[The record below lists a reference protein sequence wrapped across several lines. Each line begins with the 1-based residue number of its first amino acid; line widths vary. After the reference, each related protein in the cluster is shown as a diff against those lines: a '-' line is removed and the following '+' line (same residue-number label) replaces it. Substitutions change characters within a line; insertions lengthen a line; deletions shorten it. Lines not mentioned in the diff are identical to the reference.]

1 MNVKRVMIAA
11 PKSGSG
17 KTGIACALLKTLKN
31 KGIKTVSFKC
41 GPDYIDPMYH
51 KNALGVPS
59 YNLDTFFTGE
69 KTTRSLFARNAS
81 GFDFAVFEG
90 VMGLFDGVG
99 GVRSEGSSYDLARV
113 TKTPIILVIDAKG
126 MARSVIPEIIGFKAY
141 DKENLIKGVIL
152 NRTSEGMFNIL
163 KPLIEEECGIS
174 VLGFIP
180 DMKDCAF
187 SSRHLGLVTPD
198 DTDNT
203 DVVLEELTGYF
214 EKNVSFEKLE
224 EIAGSSKDIEESIS
238 ETNRLSD
245 EKIEDS
251 SFDEQSS
258 SNDKFENDK
267 SDSNKPVIALA
278 KDEAFCFIYE
288 DNLTELKN
296 AGAKIVFFSPIH
308 DTCIPEGVAG
318 LILPGGY
325 PELHLKELSENT
337 SMLESVRKA
346 YEAKMPIFAECGG
359 FMYLQKSIEDKDGE
373 VYITTG
379 IFDGNLKFMG
389 KPVRFGYVSMKEKS
403 PNFLGEGEEIKGHEF
418 HYFDSDDNGSDVI
431 CMKPFTGRTYE
442 AVKDSDNVWA
452 GFPHLY
458 FPSNPS
464 FAVKFVEKCVSFMSK

>member
-1 MNVKRVMIAA
+1 MNIKRVMIAA

-17 KTGIACALLKTLKN
+17 KTGITCALLKSLKN

-69 KTTRSLFARNAS
+69 KRTRSLFARNAS

-99 GVRSEGSSYDLARV
+99 GVRADGSSYDLARV

-126 MARSVIPEIIGFKAY
+126 MGRSVIPEILGFKSY

-152 NRTSEGMFNIL
+152 NRTSESMFNIL
-163 KPLIEEECGIS
+163 KPLIEEECDIS
-174 VLGFIP
+174 ALGFIP
-180 DMKDCAF
+180 DMKDRAF

-214 EKNVSFEKLE
+214 EKNVSFEELE
-224 EIAGSSKDIEESIS
+224 EIAGSAEDIEAEALP
-238 ETNRLSD
+238 ETVKD
-245 EKIEDS
+245 DS
-251 SFDEQSS
+251 KQ
-258 SNDKFENDK
+258 
-267 SDSNKPVIALA
+267 PVIAVA
-278 KDEAFCFIYE
+278 KDESFCFIYE

-308 DTCIPEGVAG
+308 DACIPEGVAG

-337 SMLESVRKA
+337 SMLESIRKA

-359 FMYLQKSIEDKDGE
+359 FMYLQKSIEDKDGV

-379 IFDGNLKFMG
+379 LFDGELKFKG
-389 KPVRFGYVSMKEKS
+389 KPVRFGYATLKEKS
-403 PNFLGEGEEIKGHEF
+403 PNFLDEGEEIKGHEF

-431 CMKPFTGRTYE
+431 CTKPFTGRTYE

-464 FAVKFVEKCVSFMSK
+464 FAQKFVEKCVSFMSK

>member
-1 MNVKRVMIAA
+1 MNIKRVMIAA

-17 KTGIACALLKTLKN
+17 KTGITCALLKSLKN

-51 KNALGVPS
+51 KNALGIHS

-69 KTTRSLFARNAS
+69 KRTRSLFARNAS

-99 GVRSEGSSYDLARV
+99 GVRADGSSYDLARV

-126 MARSVIPEIIGFKAY
+126 MGRSVMPEILGFKSY

-163 KPLIEEECGIS
+163 KPLIEEECDIS
-174 VLGFIP
+174 ALGFIP
-180 DMKDCAF
+180 DMKDRAF

-198 DTDNT
+198 DTGNLDE
-203 DVVLEELTGYF
+203 VLEELTGLF

-224 EIAGSSKDIEESIS
+224 EIAGLSEEIA
-238 ETNRLSD
+238 NDDL
-245 EKIEDS
+245 EKTS
-251 SFDEQSS
+251 DEQSS
-258 SNDKFENDK
+258 SNDNSETAND
-267 SDSNKPVIALA
+267 DSKQPVIAVA
-278 KDEAFCFIYE
+278 RDEAFCFIYE
-288 DNLTELKN
+288 DNLTELKK
-296 AGAKIVFFSPIH
+296 AGAKIVFFSPLH
-308 DTCIPEGVAG
+308 DKNVPEEANG

-325 PELHLKELSENT
+325 PELHLKELSENS
-337 SMLESVRKA
+337 SMLESIRKA

-359 FMYLQKSIEDKDGE
+359 FMYLQKSIEDKDEE
-373 VYITTG
+373 VYITKG
-379 IFDGNLKFMG
+379 VFDGELKYKG
-389 KPVRFGYVSMKEKS
+389 KPVRFGYVTLKEKS
-403 PNFLGEGEEIKGHEF
+403 PNFLDEGEEIKGHEF

-431 CMKPFTGRTYE
+431 CTKPFTGRTYE

-464 FAVKFVEKCVSFMSK
+464 FAKKFVEKCVSFMSK

>member
-1 MNVKRVMIAA
+1 MNIKRVMIAA

-17 KTGIACALLKTLKN
+17 KTGITCALLKSLKN

-51 KNALGVPS
+51 KNALGITS
-59 YNLDTFFTGE
+59 YNLDTFFTDE
-69 KTTRSLFARNAS
+69 KCTRSLFARNAS

-99 GVRSEGSSYDLARV
+99 GVRADGSSYDLAKV
-113 TKTPIILVIDAKG
+113 TKTPILLVIDAKG
-126 MARSVIPEIIGFKAY
+126 MGRSVIPEILGFKSY

-152 NRTSEGMFNIL
+152 NRTSEGMFYIL

-180 DMKDCAF
+180 DMKDRAF
-187 SSRHLGLVTPD
+187 SSRHLGLVTPN
-198 DTDNT
+198 DTDNY
-203 DVVLEELTGYF
+203 DEVLEELTGFF
-214 EKNVSFEKLE
+214 EKNVSFEELE
-224 EIAGSSKDIEESIS
+224 KIACSAEDIEVEHLSASSKD
-238 ETNRLSD
+238 
-245 EKIEDS
+245 DS
-251 SFDEQSS
+251 KQ
-258 SNDKFENDK
+258 
-267 SDSNKPVIALA
+267 PIIAVA

-296 AGAKIVFFSPIH
+296 AGAKIVFFSPLH
-308 DTCIPEGVAG
+308 DKNIPEEANG

-337 SMLESVRKA
+337 SMLESIRKA

-379 IFDGNLKFMG
+379 IFDGELKYKG
-389 KPVRFGYVSMKEKS
+389 KPVRFGYVSLKEKNS
-403 PNFLGEGEEIKGHEF
+403 NFLDEGEEIKGHEF
-418 HYFDSDDNGSDVI
+418 HYYDCDDNGSDVI
-431 CMKPFTGRTYE
+431 ASKPFTGKSYE
-442 AVKDSDNVWA
+442 AVKDSDNIWA

>member
-1 MNVKRVMIAA
+1 MNIKRVMIAA

-17 KTGIACALLKTLKN
+17 KTGITCALLKSLKN

-69 KTTRSLFARNAS
+69 KSTRSLFARNAS

-99 GVRSEGSSYDLARV
+99 GVRADGSSFDLARV
-113 TKTPIILVIDAKG
+113 TKTPILLVIDAKG
-126 MARSVIPEIIGFKAY
+126 MGRSVIPEILGFKSY

-163 KPLIEEECGIS
+163 KPLIEEECDIS
-174 VLGFIP
+174 ALGFIP
-180 DMKDCAF
+180 DMKDRAF

-198 DTDNT
+198 DTGNLDE
-203 DVVLEELTGYF
+203 VLEELTGYF
-214 EKNVSFEKLE
+214 EKNVSFEELE
-224 EIAGSSKDIEESIS
+224 EIAGSAEDIEAEALP
-238 ETNRLSD
+238 ETVKD
-245 EKIEDS
+245 DS
-251 SFDEQSS
+251 KQ
-258 SNDKFENDK
+258 
-267 SDSNKPVIALA
+267 PVIAVA
-278 KDEAFCFIYE
+278 RDEAFCFIYE

-296 AGAKIVFFSPIH
+296 AGAKIVFFSPLH
-308 DTCIPEGVAG
+308 DACIPEGVAG

-359 FMYLQKSIEDKDGE
+359 FMYLQKSIEDKDGV

-379 IFDGNLKFMG
+379 IFDGELKFKG
-389 KPVRFGYVSMKEKS
+389 KPVRFGYVTLKEKS
-403 PNFLGEGEEIKGHEF
+403 PNFLDEGEEIKGHEF

-431 CMKPFTGRTYE
+431 CTKPFTGRTYE
-442 AVKDSDNVWA
+442 AVKDFDNVWA

-464 FAVKFVEKCVSFMSK
+464 FAIKFVEKCVSFMSK

>member
-1 MNVKRVMIAA
+1 MNIKRVMIAA

-17 KTGIACALLKTLKN
+17 KTGITCALLKTLKN

-51 KNALGVPS
+51 RNALGIPS

-69 KTTRSLFARNAS
+69 EKTRSLFARNAS

-99 GVRSEGSSYDLARV
+99 GVKSEGSSYNLAEV

-126 MARSVIPEIIGFKAY
+126 MGRSVIPEILGFKAY
-141 DKENLIKGVIL
+141 DKESLIKGVIL

-163 KPLIEEECGIS
+163 KPLIEEECGINAI
-174 VLGFIP
+174 GFIP
-180 DMKDCAF
+180 DMKDRAF

-198 DTDNT
+198 DTGNVDE
-203 DVVLEELTGYF
+203 VLEELTGYF

-224 EIAGSSKDIEESIS
+224 EIAGSAEDIEAEAHP
-238 ETNRLSD
+238 ETAKD
-245 EKIEDS
+245 DS
-251 SFDEQSS
+251 KQ
-258 SNDKFENDK
+258 
-267 SDSNKPVIALA
+267 PIIAVA
-278 KDEAFCFIYE
+278 RDEAFCFIYE

-296 AGAKIVFFSPIH
+296 AGAKIVFFSPLH
-308 DTCIPEGVAG
+308 DKNIPEEANG

-325 PELHLKELSENT
+325 PELHLKDLSENT
-337 SMLESVRKA
+337 SMLESIRKA
-346 YEAKMPIFAECGG
+346 YAEKMPIFAECGG
-359 FMYLQKSIEDKDGE
+359 FMYLQKSIEDKGGE

-379 IFDGNLKFMG
+379 VFDGELKFKG
-389 KPVRFGYVSMKEKS
+389 KPVRFGYVTLKEKTS
-403 PNFLGEGEEIKGHEF
+403 NFLDDGEEIKGHEF
-418 HYFDSDDNGSDVI
+418 HYYDCDDNGSDVI
-431 CMKPFTGRTYE
+431 ASKPFTGKSYE
-442 AVKDSDNVWA
+442 AVKDSENIWA

-464 FAVKFVEKCVSFMSK
+464 FARNFVKKCASFMSK

>member
-1 MNVKRVMIAA
+1 MNIKRVMIAA

-17 KTGIACALLKTLKN
+17 KTGITCALLKSLKN

-59 YNLDTFFTGE
+59 YNLDTFFTSE
-69 KTTRSLFARNAS
+69 KRTRSLFARNAS

-99 GVRSEGSSYDLARV
+99 GVRADGSSYDLARV
-113 TKTPIILVIDAKG
+113 TETPIILVIDAKG
-126 MARSVIPEIIGFKAY
+126 MGRSVIPEILGFKSY

-152 NRTSEGMFNIL
+152 NRTSEGMFNLL

-174 VLGFIP
+174 ALGFIP
-180 DMKDCAF
+180 DMKDRAF

-198 DTDNT
+198 DTGNLDE
-203 DVVLEELTGYF
+203 VLEELTGYF
-214 EKNVSFEKLE
+214 EKNVSFEELE
-224 EIAGSSKDIEESIS
+224 EIAGSAEDIEAEALP
-238 ETNRLSD
+238 ETVKD
-245 EKIEDS
+245 DS
-251 SFDEQSS
+251 KQ
-258 SNDKFENDK
+258 
-267 SDSNKPVIALA
+267 PVIAVA

-308 DTCIPEGVAG
+308 DACIPEGVAG

-359 FMYLQKSIEDKDGE
+359 FMYLQKSIEDKDGV

-379 IFDGNLKFMG
+379 LFDGELKFKG
-389 KPVRFGYVSMKEKS
+389 KPVRFGYVTLKEKS
-403 PNFLGEGEEIKGHEF
+403 PNFLDEGEEIKGHEF

-431 CMKPFTGRTYE
+431 CTKPFTGRTYE

>member
-17 KTGIACALLKTLKN
+17 KTGITCALLKSLKN

-51 KNALGVPS
+51 KNALGIPS

-69 KTTRSLFARNAS
+69 KRTRSLFARNAS

-99 GVRSEGSSYDLARV
+99 GVRADGSSYDLARV

-126 MARSVIPEIIGFKAY
+126 MGRSVIPEILGFKSY

-163 KPLIEEECGIS
+163 KPLIEEECDIS
-174 VLGFIP
+174 ALGFIP
-180 DMKDCAF
+180 DMKDRAF
-187 SSRHLGLVTPD
+187 SSRHLGLVTPN
-198 DTDNT
+198 DTGNLDE
-203 DVVLEELTGYF
+203 VLEELTGYF
-214 EKNVSFEKLE
+214 EKNVSFVELE
-224 EIAGSSKDIEESIS
+224 EIAGSAEDIDAEAFPEIVKDDSK
-238 ETNRLSD
+238 
-245 EKIEDS
+245 
-251 SFDEQSS
+251 Q
-258 SNDKFENDK
+258 
-267 SDSNKPVIALA
+267 PVIAVA

-308 DTCIPEGVAG
+308 DACIPEGVAG

-359 FMYLQKSIEDKDGE
+359 FMYLQKSIEDKDGV

-379 IFDGNLKFMG
+379 LFDGELKFKG
-389 KPVRFGYVSMKEKS
+389 KPVRFGYATLKEKS
-403 PNFLGEGEEIKGHEF
+403 PNFLDEGEEIKGHEF

-431 CMKPFTGRTYE
+431 CTKPFTGRTYE

>member
-1 MNVKRVMIAA
+1 MNIKRVMIAA

-17 KTGIACALLKTLKN
+17 KTGITCALLKSLKN

-59 YNLDTFFTGE
+59 YNLDTFFTSE
-69 KTTRSLFARNAS
+69 KRTRSLFARNAS

-99 GVRSEGSSYDLARV
+99 GVRADGSSYDLARV

-126 MARSVIPEIIGFKAY
+126 MGRSVIPEILGFKSY

-152 NRTSEGMFNIL
+152 NRTSEGMFNLL

-174 VLGFIP
+174 ALGFIP

-224 EIAGSSKDIEESIS
+224 EIAGSAEDIEAEALP
-238 ETNRLSD
+238 ETVKD
-245 EKIEDS
+245 DS
-251 SFDEQSS
+251 KQ
-258 SNDKFENDK
+258 
-267 SDSNKPVIALA
+267 PVIAVA

-308 DTCIPEGVAG
+308 DACIPEGVAG

-379 IFDGNLKFMG
+379 LFDGELKFKG
-389 KPVRFGYVSMKEKS
+389 KPVRFGYVTLKEKS
-403 PNFLGEGEEIKGHEF
+403 PNFLDEGEEIKGHEF

-431 CMKPFTGRTYE
+431 CTKPFTGRTYE

>member
-1 MNVKRVMIAA
+1 MIAA

-17 KTGIACALLKTLKN
+17 KTGITCALLKSLKN

-69 KTTRSLFARNAS
+69 KRTRSLFARNAS

-90 VMGLFDGVG
+90 VMGLFDGAG
-99 GVRSEGSSYDLARV
+99 GVRADGSSYDLARV

-126 MARSVIPEIIGFKAY
+126 MGRSIIPEILGFKSY

-163 KPLIEEECGIS
+163 KPLIEEECDIFA
-174 VLGFIP
+174 LGFIP
-180 DMKDCAF
+180 DMKDRAF

-198 DTDNT
+198 DTGNLDE
-203 DVVLEELTGYF
+203 VLEELTGYF
-214 EKNVSFEKLE
+214 EKNVSFEELE
-224 EIAGSSKDIEESIS
+224 EIAGSAEDIEAEALP
-238 ETNRLSD
+238 ETAKD
-245 EKIEDS
+245 DS
-251 SFDEQSS
+251 KQ
-258 SNDKFENDK
+258 
-267 SDSNKPVIALA
+267 PVIAVA

-308 DTCIPEGVAG
+308 DACIPEGVAG

-337 SMLESVRKA
+337 SMLESIRKA

-359 FMYLQKSIEDKDGE
+359 FMYLQKSIEDKDG
-373 VYITTG
+373 VAYITTG
-379 IFDGNLKFMG
+379 LFDGELKFKG
-389 KPVRFGYVSMKEKS
+389 KPVRFGYVTLKEKS
-403 PNFLGEGEEIKGHEF
+403 PNFLDEGEEIKGHEF
-418 HYFDSDDNGSDVI
+418 HYYDCDDNGSDVI
-431 CMKPFTGRTYE
+431 CTKPFTGRTYE
-442 AVKDSDNVWA
+442 AVKDFDNVWA

-464 FAVKFVEKCVSFMSK
+464 FAQKFVEKCVSFMSR

>member
-17 KTGIACALLKTLKN
+17 KTGITCALLKSLKN

-51 KNALGVPS
+51 KNALGIPS

-69 KTTRSLFARNAS
+69 KRTRSLFARNAS

-99 GVRSEGSSYDLARV
+99 GVRADGSSYDLARV

-126 MARSVIPEIIGFKAY
+126 MGRSVIPEILGFKSY

-163 KPLIEEECGIS
+163 KPLIEEECDIS
-174 VLGFIP
+174 ALGFIP
-180 DMKDCAF
+180 DMKDRAF
-187 SSRHLGLVTPD
+187 SSRHLGLVTPN
-198 DTDNT
+198 DTGNLDE
-203 DVVLEELTGYF
+203 VLEELTGYF
-214 EKNVSFEKLE
+214 EKNVSFVELE
-224 EIAGSSKDIEESIS
+224 EIAGSAEDIDAEAFPEIVKDDSK
-238 ETNRLSD
+238 
-245 EKIEDS
+245 
-251 SFDEQSS
+251 Q
-258 SNDKFENDK
+258 
-267 SDSNKPVIALA
+267 PVIAVA

-308 DTCIPEGVAG
+308 DACIPEGVAG

-359 FMYLQKSIEDKDGE
+359 FMYLQKSIEDKDGV

-379 IFDGNLKFMG
+379 LFDGELKFKG
-389 KPVRFGYVSMKEKS
+389 KPVRFGYVTLKEKS
-403 PNFLGEGEEIKGHEF
+403 PNFLDEGEEIKGHEF

-431 CMKPFTGRTYE
+431 CTKPFTGRTYE

>member
-1 MNVKRVMIAA
+1 MNIKRVMIAA

-17 KTGIACALLKTLKN
+17 KTGITCALLKSLKN

-59 YNLDTFFTGE
+59 YNLDTFFTSE
-69 KTTRSLFARNAS
+69 KRTRSLFARNAS

-99 GVRSEGSSYDLARV
+99 GVRADGSSYDLARV
-113 TKTPIILVIDAKG
+113 TETPIILVIDAKG
-126 MARSVIPEIIGFKAY
+126 MGRSVIPEILGFKSY

-152 NRTSEGMFNIL
+152 NRTSEGMFNLL

-174 VLGFIP
+174 ALGFIP
-180 DMKDCAF
+180 DMKDRAF

-198 DTDNT
+198 DTGNLDE
-203 DVVLEELTGYF
+203 VLEELTGYF
-214 EKNVSFEKLE
+214 EKNVSFEELE
-224 EIAGSSKDIEESIS
+224 EIAGSAEDIEAEALP
-238 ETNRLSD
+238 ETVKD
-245 EKIEDS
+245 DS
-251 SFDEQSS
+251 KQ
-258 SNDKFENDK
+258 
-267 SDSNKPVIALA
+267 PVIAVA

-308 DTCIPEGVAG
+308 DACIPEGVAG

-337 SMLESVRKA
+337 SMLESIRKA

-359 FMYLQKSIEDKDGE
+359 FMYLKKSIEDKDGV

-379 IFDGNLKFMG
+379 LFDGELKFKG
-389 KPVRFGYVSMKEKS
+389 KPVRFGYVTLKEKS
-403 PNFLGEGEEIKGHEF
+403 PNFLDEGEEIKGHEF

-431 CMKPFTGRTYE
+431 CTKPFTGRTYE

>member
-1 MNVKRVMIAA
+1 MNIKRVMIAA

-17 KTGIACALLKTLKN
+17 KTGITCALLKSLKN

-51 KNALGVPS
+51 KNALGIPS

-69 KTTRSLFARNAS
+69 KRTRSLFARNAS

-99 GVRSEGSSYDLARV
+99 GIRSEGSSYNLAEV
-113 TKTPIILVIDAKG
+113 TGTPIILVIDAKG
-126 MARSVIPEIIGFKAY
+126 MGRSVIPEILGFKTY
-141 DKENLIKGVIL
+141 DKKDLIKGVIL
-152 NRTSEGMFNIL
+152 NRTSESMFNIL
-163 KPLIEEECGIS
+163 KPLIEEECGLS
-174 VLGFIP
+174 ALGFIP
-180 DMKDCAF
+180 DMKDRAF

-214 EKNVSFEKLE
+214 EKNVSFEELE
-224 EIAGSSKDIEESIS
+224 EIAGSAEDIEAEALPEIVK
-238 ETNRLSD
+238 D
-245 EKIEDS
+245 DS
-251 SFDEQSS
+251 KQ
-258 SNDKFENDK
+258 
-267 SDSNKPVIALA
+267 PVIAVA

-308 DTCIPEGVAG
+308 DACIPEGVTG

-337 SMLESVRKA
+337 SMLESIRKA

-359 FMYLQKSIEDKDGE
+359 FMYLQKSIEDKDGA
-373 VYITTG
+373 VYITTEL
-379 IFDGNLKFMG
+379 FDGELKFKG
-389 KPVRFGYVSMKEKS
+389 KPVRFGYVTLKEKS
-403 PNFLGEGEEIKGHEF
+403 PNFLDEGEEIKGHEF
-418 HYFDSDDNGSDVI
+418 HYYDCDDNGSDVI
-431 CMKPFTGRTYE
+431 CTKPFTGRTYE
-442 AVKDSDNVWA
+442 AVKDFDNVWA

-464 FAVKFVEKCVSFMSK
+464 FAQKFVEKCVSFMIR

>member
-1 MNVKRVMIAA
+1 MNIKRVMIAA

-17 KTGIACALLKTLKN
+17 KTGITCALLKSLKN

-51 KNALGVPS
+51 KNALGIPS

-69 KTTRSLFARNAS
+69 KRTRSLFARNAS

-99 GVRSEGSSYDLARV
+99 GVRADGSSYDLARV

-126 MARSVIPEIIGFKAY
+126 MGRSVIPEILGFKSY

-163 KPLIEEECGIS
+163 KPLIEEECDIS
-174 VLGFIP
+174 ALGFIP
-180 DMKDCAF
+180 DMKDRAF

-198 DTDNT
+198 DTGNLDE
-203 DVVLEELTGYF
+203 VLEELTGYF
-214 EKNVSFEKLE
+214 EKNVSFEELE
-224 EIAGSSKDIEESIS
+224 EIAGSAEDIEAEALP
-238 ETNRLSD
+238 ETAKD
-245 EKIEDS
+245 DS
-251 SFDEQSS
+251 KQ
-258 SNDKFENDK
+258 
-267 SDSNKPVIALA
+267 PVIAVA
-278 KDEAFCFIYE
+278 RDEAFCFIYE

-296 AGAKIVFFSPIH
+296 AGAKIVFFSPIL
-308 DTCIPEGVAG
+308 DACIPEGVAG
-318 LILPGGY
+318 LILSGGY

-337 SMLESVRKA
+337 SMLESIRKA

-359 FMYLQKSIEDKDGE
+359 FMYLQKSIEDKDGV
-373 VYITTG
+373 VYITTEL
-379 IFDGNLKFMG
+379 FDGELKFKG
-389 KPVRFGYVSMKEKS
+389 KPVRFGYVTLKEKS
-403 PNFLGEGEEIKGHEF
+403 PNFLDEGEEIKGHEF
-418 HYFDSDDNGSDVI
+418 HYYDCDDNGSDVI
-431 CMKPFTGRTYE
+431 CTKPFTGRTYE

-464 FAVKFVEKCVSFMSK
+464 FAQKFVEKCVSFMSR

>member
-1 MNVKRVMIAA
+1 MNIKRVMIAA

-17 KTGIACALLKTLKN
+17 KTGITCALLKSLKN

-51 KNALGVPS
+51 KNALGIHS

-69 KTTRSLFARNAS
+69 KRTRSLFARNAS

-99 GVRSEGSSYDLARV
+99 GVRADGSSYDLARV

-126 MARSVIPEIIGFKAY
+126 MGRSVMPEILGFKSY

-163 KPLIEEECGIS
+163 KPLIEEECDIS
-174 VLGFIP
+174 ALGFIP
-180 DMKDCAF
+180 DMKDRAF

-198 DTDNT
+198 DTGNLDE
-203 DVVLEELTGYF
+203 VLEELTGLF

-224 EIAGSSKDIEESIS
+224 EIAGLSEEIA
-238 ETNRLSD
+238 NDDL
-245 EKIEDS
+245 EKTS
-251 SFDEQSS
+251 DEQSS
-258 SNDKFENDK
+258 SNDNSETAND
-267 SDSNKPVIALA
+267 DSKQPVIAVA
-278 KDEAFCFIYE
+278 RDEAFCFIYE
-288 DNLTELKN
+288 DNLTELKK
-296 AGAKIVFFSPIH
+296 AGAKIVFFSPLH
-308 DTCIPEGVAG
+308 DKNVPEEANG

-325 PELHLKELSENT
+325 PELHLKELSENS
-337 SMLESVRKA
+337 SMLESIRKA

-359 FMYLQKSIEDKDGE
+359 FMYLQKSIEDKDEE

-379 IFDGNLKFMG
+379 VFDGELKYKG
-389 KPVRFGYVSMKEKS
+389 KPVRFGYVTLKEKS
-403 PNFLGEGEEIKGHEF
+403 PNFLDEGEEIKGHEF

-431 CMKPFTGRTYE
+431 CTKPFTGRTYE

-464 FAVKFVEKCVSFMSK
+464 FAKKFVEKCVSFMSK

>member
-17 KTGIACALLKTLKN
+17 KTGITCALLKTLKN

-51 KNALGVPS
+51 KNALGIPS

-69 KTTRSLFARNAS
+69 KRTRSLFARNAS

-99 GVRSEGSSYDLARV
+99 GVRADGSSYDLARV

-126 MARSVIPEIIGFKAY
+126 MGRSVIPEILGFKSY

-163 KPLIEEECGIS
+163 KPLIEEECDIS
-174 VLGFIP
+174 ALGFIP
-180 DMKDCAF
+180 DMKDRTF

-198 DTDNT
+198 DTDNY
-203 DVVLEELTGYF
+203 DEVLEELTGLF

-224 EIAGSSKDIEESIS
+224 EIAGLSEEIA
-238 ETNRLSD
+238 NDDL
-245 EKIEDS
+245 EKTS
-251 SFDEQSS
+251 DEQSS
-258 SNDKFENDK
+258 SNDNSETAKD
-267 SDSNKPVIALA
+267 DSKQPVIAVA
-278 KDEAFCFIYE
+278 RDEAFCFIYE
-288 DNLTELKN
+288 DNLTELKK

-308 DTCIPEGVAG
+308 DEKIPENADG
-318 LILPGGY
+318 LYLPGGY
-325 PELHLKELSENT
+325 PELHPEELSQNT
-337 SMLESVRKA
+337 SMLESVRNA
-346 YEAKMPIFAECGG
+346 YNNKMPIFAECGG
-359 FMYLQKSIEDKDGE
+359 FMYLQKSIEDKDGK
-373 VYITTG
+373 VYITSN
-379 IFDGNLKFMG
+379 IFDGDLKYKG
-389 KPVRFGYVSMKEKS
+389 RPVRFGYVSLKEKN
-403 PNFLGEGEEIKGHEF
+403 PNFLNEGEEIRGHEF
-418 HYFDSDDNGSDVI
+418 HYYDCDDNGSDVI
-431 CMKPFTGRTYE
+431 CTKPFTGKTYE
-442 AVKDSDNVWA
+442 AVKTNENIWA

-464 FAVKFVEKCVSFMSK
+464 FAVNFVKKCAEFHRK

>member
-1 MNVKRVMIAA
+1 MNIKRVMIAA

-17 KTGIACALLKTLKN
+17 KTGITCALLKSLKN
-31 KGIKTVSFKC
+31 KRIKTVSFKC

-51 KNALGVPS
+51 KNALGIPS
-59 YNLDTFFTGE
+59 YNLDTFFTDE
-69 KTTRSLFARNAS
+69 KRTRSLFARNAS

-99 GVRSEGSSYDLARV
+99 GVRADGSSYDLARV

-126 MARSVIPEIIGFKAY
+126 MGRSVIPEILGFKAY

-180 DMKDCAF
+180 DMKDRAF

-198 DTDNT
+198 DTDNY
-203 DVVLEELTGYF
+203 DEVLEEITGYF

-224 EIAGSSKDIEESIS
+224 EIAGSSEDIEA
-238 ETNRLSD
+238 ETLPETAND
-245 EKIEDS
+245 DS
-251 SFDEQSS
+251 KQ
-258 SNDKFENDK
+258 
-267 SDSNKPVIALA
+267 PVIAVA

-296 AGAKIVFFSPIH
+296 AGAKIVFFSPLH
-308 DTCIPEGVAG
+308 DKNVPEEADG

-373 VYITTG
+373 VYITTE
-379 IFDGNLKFMG
+379 IFNGELKYKG
-389 KPVRFGYVSMKEKS
+389 KPVRFGYVTLKEKS

-418 HYFDSDDNGSDVI
+418 HYYDGDDNGSDVI
-431 CMKPFTGRTYE
+431 ATKPFTGKSYE
-442 AVKDSDNVWA
+442 AVKDSENIWA

>member
-1 MNVKRVMIAA
+1 MNIKRVMIAA

-17 KTGIACALLKTLKN
+17 KTGITCALLKSLKN

-69 KTTRSLFARNAS
+69 KRTRSLFARNAS

-99 GVRSEGSSYDLARV
+99 GVRADGSSYDLARV

-126 MARSVIPEIIGFKAY
+126 MGRSVIPEILGFKSY

-152 NRTSEGMFNIL
+152 NRTSEGMFNLL

-174 VLGFIP
+174 ALGFIP
-180 DMKDCAF
+180 DMKDRAF

-198 DTDNT
+198 DTGNLDE
-203 DVVLEELTGYF
+203 VLEELTGYF
-214 EKNVSFEKLE
+214 EKNVSFEELE
-224 EIAGSSKDIEESIS
+224 EIAGSAEDIEAEALP
-238 ETNRLSD
+238 ETVKD
-245 EKIEDS
+245 DS
-251 SFDEQSS
+251 KQ
-258 SNDKFENDK
+258 
-267 SDSNKPVIALA
+267 PVIAVA
-278 KDEAFCFIYE
+278 KDEAFCFTYE

-308 DTCIPEGVAG
+308 DACIPEGVAG

-346 YEAKMPIFAECGG
+346 YEAKMPISAECGG
-359 FMYLQKSIEDKDGE
+359 FMYLQKSIEDKDGV

-379 IFDGNLKFMG
+379 LFDGELKFKG
-389 KPVRFGYVSMKEKS
+389 KPVRFGYVTLKEKS
-403 PNFLGEGEEIKGHEF
+403 PNFLDEGEEIKGHEF

-431 CMKPFTGRTYE
+431 CTKPFTGRTYE

>member
-1 MNVKRVMIAA
+1 MNIKRVMIAA

-17 KTGIACALLKTLKN
+17 KTGITCALLKSLKN

-69 KTTRSLFARNAS
+69 KRTRSLFARNAS

-90 VMGLFDGVG
+90 VMGLFDGAG
-99 GVRSEGSSYDLARV
+99 GVRADGSSYDLARV

-126 MARSVIPEIIGFKAY
+126 MGRSIIPEILGFKSY

-163 KPLIEEECGIS
+163 KPLIEEECDIFA
-174 VLGFIP
+174 LGFIP
-180 DMKDCAF
+180 DMKDRAF

-198 DTDNT
+198 DTGNLDE
-203 DVVLEELTGYF
+203 VLEELTGYF
-214 EKNVSFEKLE
+214 EKNVSFEELE
-224 EIAGSSKDIEESIS
+224 EIAGSAEDIEAEALP
-238 ETNRLSD
+238 ETAKD
-245 EKIEDS
+245 DS
-251 SFDEQSS
+251 KQ
-258 SNDKFENDK
+258 
-267 SDSNKPVIALA
+267 PVIAVA

-308 DTCIPEGVAG
+308 DACIPEGVAG

-337 SMLESVRKA
+337 SMLESIRKA

-359 FMYLQKSIEDKDGE
+359 FMYLQKSIEDKDGV
-373 VYITTG
+373 VYITTEL
-379 IFDGNLKFMG
+379 FDGELKFKG
-389 KPVRFGYVSMKEKS
+389 KPVRFGYVTLKEKS
-403 PNFLGEGEEIKGHEF
+403 PNFLDEGEEIKGHEF
-418 HYFDSDDNGSDVI
+418 HYYDCDDNGSDVI
-431 CMKPFTGRTYE
+431 CTKPFTGRTYE
-442 AVKDSDNVWA
+442 AVKDFDNVWA

-464 FAVKFVEKCVSFMSK
+464 FAQKFVEKCVSFMSR